1 MPEPIVGEL
10 VSKDQRFAMVASRYN
25 EFIVSKMIDG
35 ALDAFDRHGC
45 GRDRVT
51 TTWVPGAFE
60 LPFAAKMLATSGKY
74 DGVVCLGCVIRGHT
88 PHFEFIT
95 AEAAKGIAQVSLETG
110 VPVIFGV
117 ITADSL
123 EQAVERA
130 GTKMGNKGAE
140 AATSAIEMAN
150 LTRQLKRPRKR

>member
-1 MPEPIVGEL
+1 M
-10 VSKDQRFAMVASRYN
+10 
-25 EFIVSKMIDG
+25 
-35 ALDAFDRHGC
+35 
-45 GRDRVT
+45 
-51 TTWVPGAFE
+51 
-60 LPFAAKMLATSGKY
+60 PFAAKMLATSGKY